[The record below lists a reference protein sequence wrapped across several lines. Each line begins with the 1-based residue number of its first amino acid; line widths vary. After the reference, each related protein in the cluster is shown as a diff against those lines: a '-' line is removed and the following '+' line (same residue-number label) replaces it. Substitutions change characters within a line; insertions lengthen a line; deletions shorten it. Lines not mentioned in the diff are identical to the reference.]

1 MQPYGSLEN
10 YILSFRKRTG
20 LSQDDLTFLLDERT
34 DRIGQ
39 YEQQAG
45 IPKLESAIGLGCIF
59 DEPIEALFAGVSEA
73 MREQIA
79 ARARVLLQQM
89 SDKPTAEN
97 AQKLETLARLS
108 HLVED
113 YSWKDTE

>member
-1 MQPYGSLEN
+1 M
-10 YILSFRKRTG
+10 
-20 LSQDDLTFLLDERT
+20 FLLDERS
-34 DRIGQ
+34 DRVGQ

-45 IPKLESAIGLGCIF
+45 LPNLEVGIGMSLAF
-59 DEPIEALFAGVSEA
+59 DEPIEALFAGVSES

-79 ARARVLLQQM
+79 TRARVLLQQM

-97 AQKLETLARLS
+97 AQKLATLDRLG

-113 YSWKDTE
+113 YLWRDNAA